1 MTSPNDDPVIKQFR
15 DQISDNDL
23 KIIDLIN
30 KRLTLVDKLWR
41 YKAEH
46 GVDMYNPEREE
57 WMVTFLS
64 RANKGPLSQ
73 DALRER
79 LQDHRR
85 DDQERSDAARPG
97 LKAACAR
104 PPVGARARC
113 RLSAAGSR
121 TDAADCVL
129 QSGRHLHP

>member
-1 MTSPNDDPVIKQFR
+1 MSTPSDDPVIKQFR

-30 KRLTLVDKLWR
+30 KRLSLVDKLWH

-46 GVDMYNPEREE
+46 GVDMYNAEREE

-73 DALRER
+73 DALREIYRTIVETTKSEATR
-79 LQDHRR
+79 L
-85 DDQERSDAARPG
+85 
-97 LKAACAR
+97 
-104 PPVGARARC
+104 GA
-113 RLSAAGSR
+113 G
-121 TDAADCVL
+121 
-129 QSGRHLHP
+129 

>member
-1 MTSPNDDPVIKQFR
+1 MSIPSDDPVIKQFR

-46 GVDMYNPEREE
+46 GFDMYNPEREE

-73 DALRER
+73 DALREVYRTIVEATKEEATR
-79 LQDHRR
+79 L
-85 DDQERSDAARPG
+85 
-97 LKAACAR
+97 
-104 PPVGARARC
+104 GA
-113 RLSAAGSR
+113 G
-121 TDAADCVL
+121 
-129 QSGRHLHP
+129 

>member
-1 MTSPNDDPVIKQFR
+1 MSIPSDDPVIKQFR

-46 GVDMYNPEREE
+46 GFDMYNPEREE

-73 DALRER
+73 DVLREVYRTIVEATKEEATR
-79 LQDHRR
+79 L
-85 DDQERSDAARPG
+85 
-97 LKAACAR
+97 
-104 PPVGARARC
+104 GA
-113 RLSAAGSR
+113 G
-121 TDAADCVL
+121 
-129 QSGRHLHP
+129 

>member
-1 MTSPNDDPVIKQFR
+1 MSTPSDDPVIKQFR

-46 GVDMYNPEREE
+46 GVDTYAPDREE

-73 DALRER
+73 DALREVYRAIVETTKSEATR
-79 LQDHRR
+79 L
-85 DDQERSDAARPG
+85 
-97 LKAACAR
+97 
-104 PPVGARARC
+104 GA
-113 RLSAAGSR
+113 G
-121 TDAADCVL
+121 
-129 QSGRHLHP
+129 

>member
-23 KIIDLIN
+23 KIVDLVN

-73 DALRER
+73 EALRDLYKTIVETTKAEATR
-79 LQDHRR
+79 LGH
-85 DDQERSDAARPG
+85 S
-97 LKAACAR
+97 
-104 PPVGARARC
+104 
-113 RLSAAGSR
+113 
-121 TDAADCVL
+121 
-129 QSGRHLHP
+129 

>member
-1 MTSPNDDPVIKQFR
+1 VTTPNDDPVIKQFR

-57 WMVTFLS
+57 WMLTFLS
-64 RANKGPLSQ
+64 RANKGPLSK
-73 DALRER
+73 DALVEVYRAIVETTKNEATR
-79 LQDHRR
+79 L
-85 DDQERSDAARPG
+85 
-97 LKAACAR
+97 
-104 PPVGARARC
+104 GA
-113 RLSAAGSR
+113 G
-121 TDAADCVL
+121 
-129 QSGRHLHP
+129 